1 MNRGIPLKVTMA
13 TLNIELIFRKSKD
26 IIENA
31 EIEKRFKHKLKQKI
45 DLSNKLTFSSNFNFF
60 IIEIE

>member
-1 MNRGIPLKVTMA
+1 MA

-45 DLSNKLTFSSNFNFF
+45 DLSNKLIFSSNFNFF